1 MTIVR
6 VYGNINGVGVMP
18 FTSVGDVYYFQP
30 PETLTGRYVC
40 EFWAEDEFGNIGYNA
55 AILTLVRG
63 VIKCIEVLDKLYQVT
78 MRGDPIRV
86 DVRMDE
92 YKASMGPI
100 PMLATIPDAMK
111 VMALPITCRYNMRE
125 ASV

>member
-30 PETLTGRYVC
+30 PETLTGKYIC

-92 YKASMGPI
+92 YKVSMGPI
-100 PMLATIPDAMK
+100 PLLATIPDAMK
-111 VMALPITCRYNMRE
+111 VVALPITCRYNMRE
-125 ASV
+125 VSV

>member
-30 PETLTGRYVC
+30 PETLTGKFVC

-63 VIKCIEVLDKLYQVT
+63 VIKCIEVLTKDYQVT
-78 MRGDPIRV
+78 MLSDPMRV
-86 DVRMDE
+86 DIGMDK
-92 YKASMGPI
+92 YNTKIGVI
-100 PMLATIPDAMK
+100 PKMIILDDLYCVHI
-111 VMALPITCRYNMRE
+111 LPITCRRDMME
-125 ASV
+125 V

>member
-30 PETLTGRYVC
+30 PETLTGKYVC

-92 YKASMGPI
+92 YKVSMGPI

-111 VMALPITCRYNMRE
+111 VMVLPITCRYNMRE

>member
-30 PETLTGRYVC
+30 PETLTGKYIC
-40 EFWAEDEFGNIGYNA
+40 EFWAEDEFGNVGYNA

-78 MRGDPIRV
+78 MRGNPIRV

-92 YKASMGPI
+92 YKVSMGPI
-100 PMLATIPDAMK
+100 PMLATIPDVMK
-111 VMALPITCRYNMRE
+111 VVALPITCRYNMRE
-125 ASV
+125 VSV

>member
-30 PETLTGRYVC
+30 PETLTGKFIC

-63 VIKCIEVLDKLYQVT
+63 VIKCIEVLTKDYQVT
-78 MRGDPIRV
+78 MLSDPMRV
-86 DVRMDE
+86 GMDME
-92 YKASMGPI
+92 RYDAKMGKI
-100 PMLATIPDAMK
+100 PQTSILDDPYCVHI
-111 VMALPITCRYNMRE
+111 LPITCRRDMME
-125 ASV
+125 V